1 MRMRRFVTRLG
12 WLPWMALA
20 LGGCGGGGGGR
31 TPSATTALPRLYP
44 PVRTATPTALIA
56 DPTYAAATADVQRSA
71 LRIDERAPVDLASAV
86 RERIYSPGPTELLRI
101 VSELDGRTM
110 GIDANA
116 ASHPCLAAAPTTETY
131 TFPGGRTFAV
141 KLQCLERFG
150 DGSGWIAFGF
160 DEAAA
165 PPPDGGTAAASDG
178 GADAGSTPVDAAP
191 SELGAF
197 YLVEGQDRGMGG
209 AYRLDRASSQVEA
222 WIAVA
227 DSGAPSNSQVLMH
240 LLAGGGS
247 LELAFG
253 GSGVGFCSA
262 HLKTDSAHVFIEGK
276 TNAPPPP
283 GTTASAD
290 AQSCD
295 ALRAGCFAVDALDVD
310 LGAEDPACAPI
321 DPSSFAITTDL
332 EASGDP
338 GANVTPS
345 ALPVY
350 FSHAPTGLPAY

>member
-1 MRMRRFVTRLG
+1 MT
-12 WLPWMALA
+12 
-20 LGGCGGGGGGR
+20 
-31 TPSATTALPRLYP
+31 LPRLYP

-56 DPTYAAATADVQRSA
+56 DPAYAAPTPDVKRSA
-71 LRIDERAPVDLASAV
+71 LRIDELGSVDLASAV
-86 RERIYSPGPTELLRI
+86 QERIYSPGPTELLRI
-101 VSELDGRTM
+101 VSDLDGRTM
-110 GIDANA
+110 GVDANP
-116 ASHPCLAAAPTTETY
+116 ASHPCLTSAPTTETF
-131 TFPGGRTFAV
+131 TFPSGQTFTV
-141 KLQCLERFG
+141 KLQCLQRFG

-165 PPPDGGTAAASDG
+165 LPADAGAADGSDG
-178 GADAGSTPVDAAP
+178 GVADAGATPVNDAS

-209 AYRLDRASSQVEA
+209 AYRLDRATSHVEG

-227 DSGAPSNSQVLMH
+227 DSAAPGNSQVLMH

-253 GSGVGFCSA
+253 GSAVGFCTA
-262 HLKTDSAHVFIEGK
+262 HLKTDSAHIFIEGK
-276 TNAPPPP
+276 TNAPAPA

-295 ALRAGCFAVDALDVD
+295 ASRAGCFAADALDAD
-310 LGAEDPACAPI
+310 LGADDPACAALA
-321 DPSSFAITTDL
+321 PSSFAITTEL
-332 EASGDP
+332 EASADP

-345 ALPVY
+345 SLSSY
-350 FSHAPTGLPAY
+350 FNRVPTGLPAY